1 MDEISPAST
10 LLCAHNR
17 IMTNWP
23 LRGVDTPIS
32 RIDDDK
38 DEYFV
43 TGISSPRS
51 FNHPSRNET
60 RYEEA
65 SHEHA
70 PKTGMQSSQSNMSV
84 PSLDMA
90 PPNTS
95 DAAGIALA
103 ALIHVPTPLLV
114 LSDLK
119 TVVLASHAMEE
130 LLGLD
135 SASEIDIS
143 PVHAY
148 DEGAM
153 SQGKSLSQLGIQLVQ
168 HEEQNRVSWEVIEI

>member
-1 MDEISPAST
+1 
-10 LLCAHNR
+10 
-17 IMTNWP
+17 MTNWP

-32 RIDDDK
+32 RIDDDRG
-38 DEYFV
+38 EYSA
-43 TGISSPRS
+43 TGISSPKS
-51 FNHPSRNET
+51 FNHLSRNET

-70 PKTGMQSSQSNMSV
+70 QETGMQSSQSNMSV
-84 PSLDMA
+84 PSLYTG

-95 DAAGIALA
+95 DAAAIALA

-130 LLGLD
+130 LLGRD
-135 SASEIDIS
+135 SANENDIS

-153 SQGKSLSQLGIQLVQ
+153 LQGKSLSKLGIELVQ
-168 HEEQNRVSWEVIEI
+168 EEEQNRVSWEVIKIWMAVSGLPLTE